1 MLNKLRVRT
10 QSESGFTLVELLVVM
25 LIIGLLAAIAIP
37 AFFNQRDKAKD
48 SNAKEGVRT
57 AQTAMETCATDSGG
71 SYVGCDVT
79 KLVAIEPTLADYGTN
94 LTLAGVTPTATSYT
108 VQVKSTGADG
118 NLFQITR
125 NSGGTIDYKCGT
137 AAGVPP
143 ATTSAGKAGCPSTGN
158 WDA

>member
-10 QSESGFTLVELLVVM
+10 QSESGYTHVELLVVR

-57 AQTAMETCATDSGG
+57 AQTAMETCATDNGG
-71 SYVGCDVT
+71 TYTNCTLVSQ
-79 KLVAIEPTLADYGTN
+79 LVAIEPTLADYGTN
-94 LTLAGVTPTATSYT
+94 LTLAGVTPSATSYT

-137 AAGVPP
+137 TAGVPP
-143 ATTSAGKAGCPSTGN
+143 TVFGKAGCPSTGD